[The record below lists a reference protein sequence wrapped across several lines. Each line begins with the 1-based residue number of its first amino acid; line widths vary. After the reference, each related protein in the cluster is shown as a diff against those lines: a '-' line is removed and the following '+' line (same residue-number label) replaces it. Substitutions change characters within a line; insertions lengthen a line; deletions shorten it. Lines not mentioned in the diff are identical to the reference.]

1 MLDRTATQEA
11 PVTGQRRQISDYLVA
26 LAFFAAIGSA
36 MIGWIAAIAWISW
49 RLLEWML
56 S

>member
-11 PVTGQRRQISDYLVA
+11 PVSGQRRQISDVLVA
-26 LAFFAAIGSA
+26 LAFFAAIGGA
-36 MIGWIAAIAWISW
+36 MVGWIAAIIWLSW
-49 RLLEWML
+49 RFLEWTL

>member
-1 MLDRTATQEA
+1 MLDRTGTQEA
-11 PVTGQRRQISDYLVA
+11 PVSRQRRISDVLVA
-26 LAFFAAIGSA
+26 LAFFAAIGGA
-36 MIGWIAAIAWISW
+36 MVGWIAAIVWLSW